1 MLHLVG
7 INLFECMMMHGLANP
22 KSTLLLDSGT
32 DFVLYGGEM
41 LLDKHKCRRLE
52 IFFFYAVQ
60 IGAVPLLLY

>member
-1 MLHLVG
+1 
-7 INLFECMMMHGLANP
+7 MMMHGLANP